1 MEKVLN
7 QEEID
12 AMVRA
17 ARGNV
22 AGVSTSQT
30 KIQPWDISKVGQI
43 GREPLRSLT
52 ELHESVARNLT
63 HSLGAY
69 LRVVFDA
76 NLVSVEQLGY
86 AEFLARL
93 PELAYL
99 ATVQL
104 EPMNAFAGLQ
114 LDLSLAFPIIDLLL
128 GGHGSTT
135 EELRDI
141 TDIEEQILEGVVQ
154 LICREFESA
163 WQPVGIHV
171 AFGQRQQPAQ
181 MQRLMPPN
189 EKTLSLSFEIRMS
202 NTRGMLNLVVPSSV
216 SNVLLRKLS
225 HDWIYHRPRGL
236 AECNPDLLSRLLD
249 CYFNVEL
256 ALPPQPVDTRQ
267 IVELESGQVVPLSYS
282 VDDAALATVGGHPCF
297 ASDVVR
303 HGNRRAAHI
312 QQRLDTHAAGSP
324 A

>member
-17 ARGNV
+17 ARGHV
-22 AGVSTSQT
+22 ADTSSPS
-30 KIQPWDISKVGQI
+30 KVQPWDFQKVGQI

-52 ELHESVARNLT
+52 QLHETLARNLT

-86 AEFLARL
+86 GEFLARL

-104 EPMNAFAGLQ
+104 ESMSATAALQ
-114 LDLSLAFPIIDLLL
+114 LDLPLAFPIIDLLL
-128 GGHGSTT
+128 GGRGSTAV
-135 EELRDI
+135 ELREV
-141 TDIEEQILEGVVQ
+141 TDIEEQILEGVVRI
-154 LICREFESA
+154 ICHEFESA
-163 WQPVGIHV
+163 WQPVGINV

-202 NTRGMLNLVVPSSV
+202 DTRGMLNLVLPSSV

-236 AECNPDLLSRLLD
+236 AECSPELLVRLLQCD
-249 CYFNVEL
+249 FDVEL
-256 ALPPQPVDTRQ
+256 ALPPQPVEARR
-267 IVELESGQVVPLSYS
+267 IVSLSNGQVLPLSYS
-282 VDDAALATVGGHPCF
+282 VDDTALAAVGGHPCF
-297 ASDVVR
+297 KSDVVR

-312 QQRLDTHAAGSP
+312 QQRLDAAAIGDNS
-324 A
+324 

>member
-17 ARGNV
+17 ARGHAEQHAV
-22 AGVSTSQT
+22 PIKV
-30 KIQPWDISKVGQI
+30 QPWDFSKVGQI

-52 ELHESVARNLT
+52 QLHESLARNLT

-86 AEFLARL
+86 AEFLSRL

-104 EPMNAFAGLQ
+104 EPMNAVAGLQ

-135 EELRDI
+135 EQLREI
-141 TDIEEQILEGVVQ
+141 TDIEEQILEGVVRM
-154 LICREFESA
+154 ICREFESA
-163 WQPVGIHV
+163 WQPVGVHV
-171 AFGQRQQPAQ
+171 EFGQRQQPAQ

-189 EKTLSLSFEIRMS
+189 EKTLSLSFEIRMPE
-202 NTRGMLNLVVPSSV
+202 TRGMLNLVVPSSV

-236 AECNPDLLSRLLD
+236 AECSSDLLAKLLD
-249 CYFNVEL
+249 CNFDLEL
-256 ALPPQPVDTRQ
+256 VLPPQAIEAKRIINLSSGHVLALNHP
-267 IVELESGQVVPLSYS
+267 LEQSAS
-282 VDDAALATVGGHPCF
+282 AEIGGHACF
-297 ASDVVR
+297 TSDVVR
-303 HGNRRAAHI
+303 HGNRRAGHI
-312 QQRLDTHAAGSP
+312 RERLDAP
-324 A
+324 ASGGVA

>member
-17 ARGNV
+17 ARGHAPESSV
-22 AGVSTSQT
+22 ASKV
-30 KIQPWDISKVGQI
+30 QPWDFRKVGQI

-52 ELHESVARNLT
+52 QLHETLARNLT
-63 HSLGAY
+63 HSLAAY

-86 AEFLARL
+86 AEFLSRV

-104 EPMNAFAGLQ
+104 DPMNALAGLQ

-128 GGHGSTT
+128 GGNGSTA
-135 EELRDI
+135 EQLREI
-141 TDIEEQILEGVVQ
+141 TDIEEQILEGVVRM
-154 LICREFESA
+154 ICREFESA
-163 WQPVGIHV
+163 WQPVGINV

-189 EKTLSLSFEIRMS
+189 EKTLALSFEIRMS
-202 NTRGMLNLVVPSSV
+202 ETRGMLNLVVPSSV
-216 SNVLLRKLS
+216 SNLLLRKLS

-236 AECNPDLLSRLLD
+236 AECSRELLAKLLD
-249 CYFNVEL
+249 CAFTFEL
-256 ALPPQPVDTRQ
+256 VLPPQPVDAQR
-267 IVELESGQVVPLSYS
+267 IIGLDPGS
-282 VDDAALATVGGHPCF
+282 VLALTHPVDEPASAEIAGHSCF
-297 ASDVVR
+297 ACDVVR
-303 HGNRRAAHI
+303 HGSRRAGHVRTRFNESSS
-312 QQRLDTHAAGSP
+312 QGAA
-324 A
+324 

>member
-17 ARGNV
+17 ARGHV
-22 AGVSTSQT
+22 VDTPLPS
-30 KIQPWDISKVGQI
+30 KIQPWDIRKVGQI

-52 ELHESVARNLT
+52 QLHESIARNLT

-86 AEFLARL
+86 AEFLGRL

-104 EPMNAFAGLQ
+104 QPLSAIAALQ
-114 LDLSLAFPIIDLLL
+114 IDLSLAFPIIDLLL
-128 GGHGSTT
+128 GGHGSTAV
-135 EELRDI
+135 ELREI
-141 TDIEEQILEGVVQ
+141 TDIEEQILEGVVRI
-154 LICREFESA
+154 ICREFEAA
-163 WQPVGIHV
+163 WQPVGISV
-171 AFGQRQQPAQ
+171 SFDQRQQPAQ
-181 MQRLMPPN
+181 MQRLMPPSD
-189 EKTLSLSFEIRMS
+189 KTLSLSFEIRMS
-202 NTRGMLNLVVPSSV
+202 ETRGMLNLVVPSSV
-216 SNVLLRKLS
+216 SNMLLRKLS

-236 AECNPDLLSRLLD
+236 AECSPELLARILQCDFDLD
-249 CYFNVEL
+249 L
-256 ALPPQPVDTRQ
+256 ALPSQLVNARRIVSLENGQ
-267 IVELESGQVVPLSYS
+267 ILPLSHS
-282 VDDAALATVGGHPCF
+282 VDDPALAAVGGHPCF
-297 ASDVVR
+297 TSEVVR

-312 QQRLDTHAAGSP
+312 QRRIDPP
-324 A
+324 AMGNPA

>member
-17 ARGNV
+17 ARGHAPESSV
-22 AGVSTSQT
+22 ESKV
-30 KIQPWDISKVGQI
+30 QPWDFRKVGQI

-52 ELHESVARNLT
+52 QLHESLARNLT
-63 HSLGAY
+63 HSLAAY

-86 AEFLARL
+86 AEFLSRV

-104 EPMNAFAGLQ
+104 EPMSAIAGLQ

-135 EELRDI
+135 EQLREI
-141 TDIEEQILEGVVQ
+141 TDIEEQILEGVVRM
-154 LICREFESA
+154 ICREFESA
-163 WQPVGIHV
+163 WQPVGINV

-189 EKTLSLSFEIRMS
+189 EKTLALSFEIRMS
-202 NTRGMLNLVVPSSV
+202 ETRGMLNLVVPSSV
-216 SNVLLRKLS
+216 ANLLLRKLS

-236 AECNPDLLSRLLD
+236 ADCNQELLAKLLD
-249 CYFNVEL
+249 CPFTFEL
-256 ALPPQPVDTRQ
+256 VLPQQAVDARTIINLDPGSVLTLAHPVDDPASAE
-267 IVELESGQVVPLSYS
+267 I
-282 VDDAALATVGGHPCF
+282 AGHACF
-297 ASDVVR
+297 TCDVVR
-303 HGNRRAAHI
+303 HGSRRAAHLRA
-312 QQRLDTHAAGSP
+312 RLDGSP
-324 A
+324 SQGAA

>member
-17 ARGNV
+17 ARGLAPQRSDLSAKV
-22 AGVSTSQT
+22 
-30 KIQPWDISKVGQI
+30 QPWDFRKIGQI

-52 ELHESVARNLT
+52 QLHESLARNLT

-76 NLVSVEQLGY
+76 NLVSVEQLAY
-86 AEFLARL
+86 SEFLARL
-93 PELAYL
+93 PEVAYL

-104 EPMNAFAGLQ
+104 EPMNAVAGLQ
-114 LDLSLAFPIIDLLL
+114 LDLPLAFPIIDLLL
-128 GGHGSTT
+128 GGHGSNSV
-135 EELRDI
+135 ELREI
-141 TDIEEQILEGVVQ
+141 TDIEEQILEGVVRM
-154 LICREFESA
+154 ICREFESA
-163 WQPVGIHV
+163 WQPVGISV

-202 NTRGMLNLVVPSSV
+202 ETRGMLNLVVPSSV
-216 SNVLLRKLS
+216 SNLLLRKMS

-236 AECNPDLLSRLLD
+236 AECSRELLERLLECNFD
-249 CYFNVEL
+249 VAL
-256 ALPPQPVDTRQ
+256 DLPPQSVEARNLIDLVAGKVLPFTHPVDQR
-267 IVELESGQVVPLSYS
+267 VV
-282 VDDAALATVGGHPCF
+282 AEICGHPCF

-312 QQRLDTHAAGSP
+312 QQRLDQPTVENHS
-324 A
+324 